1 MNLRQI
7 INKAAY
13 GTIGYI
19 GSEADLIKTDKYFA
33 YNRDVINQFS
43 QIIIAANFDDETFID
58 TFVNLCK
65 HHFPKSMLLLS
76 TNNRGHSFG
85 TADLDNAVFDYC
97 KENNIEWLCKS
108 SNDMIIH
115 IELLDKEVE
124 EADFYYFNGIGL
136 GGLEKYNFDNE
147 RVINEDFFPQ
157 TNFYLIN
164 VSKTDYLNNQDFIN
178 STYEYV
184 NSIENYNG
192 KIWEYVAGW
201 ACEQFLADCVNRNN
215 LKKYHLLNNDTYIS
229 LLNFIKEYKVYDPS
243 HKNIMMEN
251 VCHMHFPNNQI
262 VYI

>member
-1 MNLRQI
+1 MNLGQI

-13 GTIGYI
+13 GTIGYA
-19 GSEADLIKTDKYFA
+19 GSHDDLLKIDTYFA
-33 YNRDVINQFS
+33 YNKDVINQYAYT
-43 QIIIAANFDDETFID
+43 IIATNFDNEELISLHNTM
-58 TFVNLCK
+58 CK
-65 HHFPKSMLLLS
+65 HHFPDCILLNS
-76 TNNRGHSFG
+76 INNRGHNFG
-85 TADLDNAVFDYC
+85 TADLDNIIFNYC

-108 SNDMIIH
+108 SNDVVIH
-115 IELLDKEVE
+115 IELLDKEVD
-124 EADFYYFNGIGL
+124 EADFYYFNGIGY
-136 GGLEKYNFDNE
+136 GGLVKYNFDNDRIIDE
-147 RVINEDFFPQ
+147 YFFPQ

-184 NSIENYNG
+184 TSIEDYNG

-229 LLNFIKEYKVYDPS
+229 LLNFIKECVVHDPS

-251 VCHMHFPNNQI
+251 VCHMHFSEQDI